1 MPYENELI
9 KAVQSNDEKGVLN
22 ALLKGAD
29 VNAVDTYHSVLDIAI
44 QNNNPKIT
52 KLLFEK
58 GQNKIYQSSLEKGLF
73 KTFQNS
79 NRKEVAQIIATHMED
94 ASVGSQYNPTFILG
108 TIQLNWPEVLETLIK
123 KNASLEDRDN
133 LGEDVLYYAVGENK
147 PECVKVLCKYIDDI
161 DRYRNREK
169 NALQLAAFY
178 DYDKVFE
185 VLLDAGACLNSTNSS
200 LLDGIKILAMFS
212 TAFLYQ
218 PKLSNQNTAMHYA
231 AKSGS
236 TKVLKLI
243 AKKCPDLFYINELGT
258 DNKSALTQA
267 VEHGEYQTAKL
278 LLEYGA
284 DPNVMDDIGTPLHAA
299 VREQQYEIINLL
311 FEYGADQRLTGPCKK
326 TPLEYAKYCHEN
338 HCYNYSHFIE
348 KLEYYWK
355 KGASIS
361 SKKPFYRFPKG
372 GRGPRE

>member
-9 KAVQSNDEKGVLN
+9 KAVQTNDEKGVLN
-22 ALLKGAD
+22 ALLKGAN
-29 VNAVDTYHSVLDIAI
+29 VNAVDAYHNVLDIAI
-44 QNNNPKIT
+44 KNNNAKIV

-58 GQNKIYQSSLEKGLF
+58 GKNKIYQSSLEKGLF
-73 KTFQNS
+73 NTFQNS
-79 NRKEVAQIIATHMED
+79 NKKEIAQLIVNHMEN
-94 ASVGSQYNPTFILG
+94 ARVSSQYNPTFILA

-133 LGEDVLYYAVGENK
+133 LGEDVLYYAVHENK
-147 PECVKVLCKYIDDI
+147 PECIKVLCKYIDDL
-161 DRYRNREK
+161 DRYRNRSK
-169 NALQLAAFY
+169 NALQLAAFF

-185 VLLDAGACLNSTNSS
+185 TLLDAGACLNSTNGS

-218 PKLSNQNTAMHYA
+218 PKLSNQNTAFHYA
-231 AKSGS
+231 ARSGS

-243 AKKCPDLFYINELGT
+243 AKKYFDKISIDELGT

-267 VEHGEYQTAKL
+267 VESGEYQTARL

-299 VREQQYEIINLL
+299 IREQQYGMLDLL
-311 FEYGADQRLTGPCKK
+311 FEYGADQRLKGPCGK
-326 TPLEYAKYCHEN
+326 TPLEYAKYRQEN
-338 HCYNYSHFIE
+338 HCYDYSDFIE
-348 KLEYYWK
+348 KLEYTWEK
-355 KGASIS
+355 EASITT
-361 SKKPFYRFPKG
+361 KKPFYRFPKG